1 MACAMAQIAE
11 RARPLGVRWVITFV
25 DETSV
30 PSLKGCAKAGFVP
43 YVRRLESFRL
53 FRRRISFVPIIMKEA
68 GAPGPLSEE
77 QTLRPA
83 PGASRPGAGP
93 PCQQPVH

>member
-1 MACAMAQIAE
+1 
-11 RARPLGVRWVITFV
+11 VRWVITFV

-53 FRRRISFVPIIMKEA
+53 FRRSIRFVPIIMKGD
-68 GAPGPLSEE
+68 GAAGPLPDE
-77 QTLRPA
+77 QPQRSARGEPRQ
-83 PGASRPGAGP
+83 GANQR
-93 PCQQPVH
+93 V